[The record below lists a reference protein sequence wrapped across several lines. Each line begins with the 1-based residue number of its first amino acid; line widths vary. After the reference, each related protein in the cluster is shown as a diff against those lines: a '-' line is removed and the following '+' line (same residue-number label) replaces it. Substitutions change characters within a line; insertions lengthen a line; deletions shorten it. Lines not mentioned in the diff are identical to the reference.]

1 VIINNVDRNPWRKL
15 TRSSAVAK
23 KPLDASCLYSFNT
36 KRRTQSFIISCFGFR
51 YTTAYN
57 KILICSLLFGVLVH
71 AAGRHKHSLVSRRL
85 RSTLHGWVTVFG
97 TSHVQQS
104 SIAKVLLDQ
113 KRDLCLYLTCIRR
126 PVRGGGFSSEYRHP
140 FWFGKTRMV
149 WLPDGEKFSKIVYSF
164 RNDPRTWQTDGRT
177 DRHRMTA

>member
-1 VIINNVDRNPWRKL
+1 MIINNVDRNPWRKL

-126 PVRGGGFSSEYRHP
+126 PVRGGGSRRNIATP
-140 FWFGKTRMV
+140 FG
-149 WLPDGEKFSKIVYSF
+149 LEKLEWCGYPTVKNF
-164 RNDPRTWQTDGRT
+164 RRLFIRFETIHERDRQTDGRT
-177 DRHRMTA
+177 DTA